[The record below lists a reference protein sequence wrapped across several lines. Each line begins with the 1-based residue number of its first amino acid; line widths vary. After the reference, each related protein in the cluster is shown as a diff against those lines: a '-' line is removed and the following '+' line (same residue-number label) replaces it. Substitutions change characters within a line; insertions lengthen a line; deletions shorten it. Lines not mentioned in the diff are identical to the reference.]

1 MGQQHK
7 KTRGFIEQIDHFK
20 LFWSDVMTI
29 SSEDP
34 ERLFST
40 NGDSGAIVL
49 TIQDGKHHGIGVIYG
64 GNVDIR
70 DTGIK
75 IPENEIIAIFLK
87 NALDRFARERNMSI
101 EFHKI

>member
-1 MGQQHK
+1 
-7 KTRGFIEQIDHFK
+7 
-20 LFWSDVMTI
+20 MTI

-70 DTGIK
+70 DTGK
-75 IPENEIIAIFLK
+75 RDHCNIFEKCL
-87 NALDRFARERNMSI
+87 RPICERKKH
-101 EFHKI
+101 EH